1 MVVDV
6 TCDAADV
13 AHADSITQAVRNV
26 PGMDVRRVS
35 DRTFLIH
42 LGGKLEVTPT
52 VVNSQIIWFWL
63 RFREAG

>member
-26 PGMDVRRVS
+26 PGVDVRRVS

-52 VVNSQIIWFWL
+52 AC
-63 RFREAG
+63 E